1 MFNFFGSKKEVAS
14 PRSEPASRTSRGTLR
29 KIASSVTRMFK
40 AGESDRLTMKWDTVP
55 MTADAVIQRWQ
66 RTLLARSREQAA
78 NNDHAK
84 AYVRMCR
91 QNIVGPQGVMLQ
103 SQVKAAKGKLDKVT
117 NASIESS
124 FGRWGSR
131 ENCDVTGEESWR
143 SIQTSSVA
151 SWATDGEFMI
161 RFVYGADAGPWGFA
175 LQVIDTVRCPVDYDV
190 QRPNRDNMNFIR
202 AGIEYTRFG
211 RPVAYHLTTTTQEE
225 ADYVMGGRHY
235 VRIPAEQM
243 VHGYRKDMVGQ
254 KRGLP
259 SMATALF
266 RLRNLNGY
274 EDAAIINARIG
285 ASKMGFIEFDKES
298 DGPEYDEENPPE
310 VDIEPGTM
318 GILPKGAKLAKWEPQ
333 SPGGDLGPMMKHML
347 RSIASGLGV
356 PYNEL
361 AGDLE
366 GVNFSSIRQGTLDS
380 RENWK
385 ELQEW
390 LIESLIQ
397 PVFTAW
403 FEYSILAGKIT
414 NEKGRAI
421 PMRALDMFNEI
432 SWQPR
437 RWQWIDPRADV
448 DAAVNSKNNFLA
460 SAGQI
465 IRESGRDPQTVWKEQ
480 ARDMR
485 AQVDEMVAEG
495 FDKEEALELVKL
507 SMGMQPKPPV
517 AEAKK
522 PKEKATDE

>member
-1 MFNFFGSKKEVAS
+1 
-14 PRSEPASRTSRGTLR
+14 
-29 KIASSVTRMFK
+29 
-40 AGESDRLTMKWDTVP
+40 MKWDTAP
-55 MTADAVIQRWQ
+55 MSADVVVQRWQ

-91 QNIVGPQGVMLQ
+91 QNIVGPNGVMLQ
-103 SQVKAAKGKLDKVT
+103 AQVKGPKGKLDKEMN
-117 NASIESS
+117 NAIESS
-124 FGRWGSR
+124 FGRWGHR
-131 ENCDVTGEESWR
+131 DNCDVTGQESWR

-161 RFVYGADAGPWGFA
+161 RLVYGPDAGPWGFA
-175 LQVIDTVRCPVDYDV
+175 LQVLDTVRCPVDHDM
-190 QRPNRDNMNFIR
+190 QRLPVGGTNFVR
-202 AGIEYTRFG
+202 GGIEYTKYG

-225 ADYVMGGRHY
+225 AEYSAGGRHY
-235 VRIPAEQM
+235 VVIPAAQM

-274 EDAAIINARIG
+274 EDAAIIKARIG
-285 ASKMGFIEFDKES
+285 ASKMGFMQFAPGT
-298 DGPEYDEENPPE
+298 GPDYDEENPPE
-310 VDIEPGTM
+310 IDIEPGTM
-318 GILPKGAKLAKWEPQ
+318 GILPEGATLAQWSPQ
-333 SPGGDLGPMMKHML
+333 SPAGDLGPMMKHML

-380 RENWK
+380 REHWK

-390 LIESLIQ
+390 LIEMLVQ
-397 PVFTAW
+397 PVFAAW
-403 FEYSILAGKIT
+403 FQYSILAGKIT
-414 NEKGRAI
+414 NTKRRAI
-421 PMRALDMFNEI
+421 PMRDLDMFSEI

-460 SAGQI
+460 SPGQI
-465 IRESGRDPQTVWKEQ
+465 IRESGRDPQTVWMES
-480 ARDMR
+480 ARDQR
-485 AQVDEMVAEG
+485 AMVDAYVAEG
-495 FDKEEALELVKL
+495 FTKEEATELVKL
-507 SMGMQPKPPV
+507 GMGMQPKQAV
-517 AEAKK
+517 AEAKTK
-522 PKEKATDE
+522 PKVSDE